1 MSTILP
7 VPYQSAYIICSFT
20 ENDIYAG
27 NAISII
33 SPKTM
38 FAVMKRIP
46 PVSTPAVTFVAQYF
60 AFCDLMS
67 KKPVMPL
74 CRSAESTAIY
84 PNDIKS
90 GSISGSQPFIPFIHI
105 KSALYSIGFSLLC
118 AMPVMASL
126 NTDTALPDGS

>member
-67 KKPVMPL
+67 KNL
-74 CRSAESTAIY
+74 SCRCAV
-84 PNDIKS
+84 PRK
-90 GSISGSQPFIPFIHI
+90 
-105 KSALYSIGFSLLC
+105 ALRYIQMTLK
-118 AMPVMASL
+118 AAV
-126 NTDTALPDGS
+126 

>member
-46 PVSTPAVTFVAQYF
+46 PVSTPAVTFVAQYY

-74 CRSAESTAIY
+74 CRSAQSTAIY
-84 PNDIKS
+84 PNDINS
-90 GSISGSQPFIPFIHI
+90 GSIS
-105 KSALYSIGFSLLC
+105 
-118 AMPVMASL
+118 
-126 NTDTALPDGS
+126 